1 LHFVGIATQEVQRMF
16 GLFGSQQP
24 QEQQPRA
31 ARTPLASVPRAVP
44 PLDLQIPEALL
55 TATFANG

>member
-1 LHFVGIATQEVQRMF
+1 MF
-16 GLFGSQQP
+16 GLFGSQQS
-24 QEQQPRA
+24 QARQTQPT
-31 ARTPLASVPRAVP
+31 RTPLASVARLVP

>member
-1 LHFVGIATQEVQRMF
+1 MF

-24 QEQQPRA
+24 QEQQRQTT
-31 ARTPLASVPRAVP
+31 RTPLTSVARLVP
-44 PLDLQIPEALL
+44 PLDLQIPESLV